1 MAGKQVKLITLNAM
15 GAAQESYGHGQ
26 IDKENSTCN
35 AFEHLAVD
43 GDGHPITPP
52 PTKMGH
58 ASAARSAGPGDV
70 SSTLRS
76 SSDVR
81 LGLMALLDTL

>member
-1 MAGKQVKLITLNAM
+1 M
-15 GAAQESYGHGQ
+15 QESYGHGLT
-26 IDKENSTCN
+26 DKENSTCN

-43 GDGHPITPP
+43 GGPFATTPTYSKTDRP
-52 PTKMGH
+52 SVVPKSTG
-58 ASAARSAGPGDV
+58 RGDV

-81 LGLMALLDTL
+81 SGLIALLDTL

>member
-1 MAGKQVKLITLNAM
+1 V
-15 GAAQESYGHGQ
+15 QESYGHGHV
-26 IDKENSTCN
+26 DKENSTCN

-43 GDGHPITPP
+43 GEHHAITPP
-52 PTKMGH
+52 MSKMT
-58 ASAARSAGPGDV
+58 SAARSAAPGDV

-81 LGLMALLDTL
+81 LGLMAMLDRL